1 MNPDWVAKTA
11 IPLREA
17 FGDRFVQGRVRSLD
31 TEARKV
37 VLEEGGQEI
46 SFSHCVISVGSL
58 GPWPARSEAV
68 TLAEL
73 EAESRPVLSR
83 IIQIFGYSKSS
94 H

>member
-11 IPLREA
+11 IPLKEA
-17 FGDRFVQGRVRSLD
+17 FGDHYVQGRVRSLD

-37 VLEEGGQEI
+37 VLEGGQEI

-73 EAESRPVLSR
+73 EAESRIVLSR
-83 IIQIFGYSKSS
+83 IIQTI
-94 H
+94 